1 LELISGTVY
10 LGTAQRKM
18 LRTIL
23 IKPHVQVRPNLLSIY
38 RYISRSRNTNS
49 HLIAGYTSNYDFDTI
64 AYNNT
69 LILFSG
75 QYKHPAFLS
84 LRFVQAAS
92 LLPAFALRSLF
103 YRNSLSRTVLRG
115 GFAAFHGLG
124 RDLVNFDR

>member
-1 LELISGTVY
+1 
-10 LGTAQRKM
+10 M
-18 LRTIL
+18 LHIIP
-23 IKPHVQVRPNLLSIY
+23 IKSHVQVRPNLLSIY
-38 RYISRSRNTNS
+38 GHISRSSNTDS
-49 HLIAGYTSNYDFDTI
+49 HFITGYSGDYDFDAI
-64 AYNNT
+64 ANNDA